1 MWAASAGGRQH
12 TSRWSPNGRA
22 PHPAERRLRG
32 QLAAEELWSRT
43 ADRSARTA
51 PARAAFLDRFERQVD
66 PDNTLDPAERALRAE
81 HARKA
86 HFLRLSLQSAKARR
100 RKRIAGSAA

>member
-1 MWAASAGGRQH
+1 MGEPL
-12 TSRWSPNGRA
+12 T
-22 PHPAERRLRG
+22 PAERRLRG
-32 QLAAEELWSRT
+32 QLAAEESWSRT

-66 PDNTLDPAERALRAE
+66 PDGSLPPTERALMAE
-81 HARKA
+81 HARRA

-100 RKRIAGSAA
+100 ERAGRLVNGGDAA